1 MKVRILGCGP
11 SYGVPSLSRGFGSCD
26 PNNPKNIRLRS
37 SILIEENGTN
47 ILIDSGP
54 EIRIQLLRAGSPRLD
69 AVLYTHE
76 HYDHMGG
83 ADDLR
88 SDIYENARTLPV
100 FLTKEAAIHFKNILH
115 YLFRTHTK
123 KADVFQLNI
132 INPYQSFLVNNIS
145 ILPIPQKHGNGDSIG
160 YRIGDFA
167 YSTDVI
173 SMDEEAFKALEGVK
187 VWVLGVVT
195 PIENK
200 KHINIKTALKWIER
214 VKPEK
219 AYFTHMGVRMDYDM
233 LCRTLPDNI
242 RPVYDEM
249 EIEI

>member
-1 MKVRILGCGP
+1 
-11 SYGVPSLSRGFGSCD
+11 
-26 PNNPKNIRLRS
+26 
-37 SILIEENGTN
+37 
-47 ILIDSGP
+47 
-54 EIRIQLLRAGSPRLD
+54 
-69 AVLYTHE
+69 
-76 HYDHMGG
+76 MGG